1 MVFEDVGK
9 LSKIIDSIHAAGS
22 GCAMDDFGS
31 GYASLNLIQNIPP
44 PARSFEYAFHQ
55 QVQHRHAQQYS
66 PRRQTLLPALL
77 GAGAGHRIQYNP
89 LRGKRLEGPV
99 RFQQVHSL
107 VPDNR
112 SQRHTFYPSQLRQ
125 FRIAGY
131 GLRGYSYGSGFSPPA
146 DAQWLADY
154 KRGRGS
160 FGEHF
165 RPALNTF
172 QTMLDTGVWKKSDL
186 SLTYA
191 EREAMLFNRQCAM
204 VEDSVLMAQRGGYA
218 LTGSTDQFALMPFF
232 SPGTPCDWD
241 RLYMVCYIGL
251 NKHLG
256 EPQNKKKYDPVM
268 QLMDYIS
275 TPEGQL
281 ALAADTG
288 AMYSSVKKVPAP
300 DIPEIADMLP
310 ALSHG
315 RYAIF
320 PEPKNAQNALRE
332 SLAGMLAG
340 ALTQDDVIRMVDH
353 QNKNPPPPK
362 ACTVIGEATADF
374 TLIETGNFL
383 TDAMRA
389 KAGADVAL
397 FLDNGKGVSA
407 RFRPQ
412 TTNDVS
418 GPSPI

>member
-9 LSKIIDSIHAAGS
+9 LSKLIDAIHAAGS

-112 SQRHTFYPSQLRQ
+112 SQRHTFHPSRLRQ

-191 EREAMLFNRQCAM
+191 ERETMLFNRQCAM
-204 VEDSVLMAQRGGYA
+204 VEDSVLMAQRGG
-218 LTGSTDQFALMPFF
+218 
-232 SPGTPCDWD
+232 TP
-241 RLYMVCYIGL
+241 
-251 NKHLG
+251 
-256 EPQNKKKYDPVM
+256 
-268 QLMDYIS
+268 S
-275 TPEGQL
+275 
-281 ALAADTG
+281 
-288 AMYSSVKKVPAP
+288 PAP
-300 DIPEIADMLP
+300 PISSRSCLSSAP
-310 ALSHG
+310 A
-315 RYAIF
+315 
-320 PEPKNAQNALRE
+320 P
-332 SLAGMLAG
+332 LATGTASIWC
-340 ALTQDDVIRMVDH
+340 VISV
-353 QNKNPPPPK
+353 
-362 ACTVIGEATADF
+362 
-374 TLIETGNFL
+374 
-383 TDAMRA
+383 
-389 KAGADVAL
+389 
-397 FLDNGKGVSA
+397 
-407 RFRPQ
+407 
-412 TTNDVS
+412 
-418 GPSPI
+418 